1 MSASNIRFGPGVS
14 RELGADLH
22 NFGANKV
29 LVVTDL
35 NVIQLPSVSSA
46 LESLQ
51 KNNIVFDVY
60 DQTRIEPTD
69 ESLWE
74 AVKFARK
81 SNYEAFVAI
90 GGGSVIDTCKVANL
104 FCTDRVAEFADYIN
118 KPLGKGQEIQ
128 KCLKPL
134 IAIPT
139 TAGTGSETTGVAIF
153 DYKSFH
159 CKTGISSKYL
169 KPQLG
174 MKINY
179 KSFLNFLFL

>member
-14 RELGADLH
+14 QELGADLR
-22 NFGANKV
+22 NLGANKV

-35 NVIQLPSVSSA
+35 NVVKLPSVNLA
-46 LESLQ
+46 FESLE
-51 KNNIVFDVY
+51 KNNISFDVY

-69 ESLWE
+69 ESLWN
-74 AVKFARK
+74 AVTFARK
-81 SNYEAFVAI
+81 ENYEAFVAI

-104 FCTDRVAEFADYIN
+104 FYSDYKAEFTDYVN
-118 KPLGKGQEIQ
+118 RPLGKGQEVQ

-134 IAIPT
+134 IAMPT

-174 MKINY
+174 KQINY
-179 KSFLNFLFL
+179 ILFCILIF